1 MDFIDPKKKR
11 ASKIKLIIS
20 YVLIGLAVLMM
31 TLVLLYQANGYSF
44 GKNGQLIQKGLVF
57 VNSTPSP
64 ASIYLNGQLNPAT
77 TNVRLN
83 LPAGQYTMKLTR
95 SGYRPWQRAV
105 EVEGGSV
112 ERFDYPFLF
121 PQQLITTNVQTY
133 SAEPSLVLQS
143 PSRQWLLVQHLGTD
157 TSFDE
162 YDVTNPKQLTPTTV
176 TIPASVAATATNATW
191 QLVDW
196 STDNQHVL
204 LDRIVGSTN
213 DYIVLDRQTPSQSFD
228 LTKALS
234 LNNTTAPD
242 FDNNHYDQYFLLDA
256 SAHTLDSASLTATQ
270 PVSILTHVLAYKAY
284 SNNVFLYA
292 TDSGA
297 PTGKVEIRL
306 LQGSI
311 TYTLRQLAAGAST
324 YLLDLTQY
332 NSNWFVLAG
341 DSSEDKTYVYENPQS
356 ILGSAPTLPLVPEQ
370 ILKVSNPTYEDFSA
384 NAQFIVVEN
393 GDSFGV
399 FDADNDK
406 TYSYQLTL
414 PLAAAQHATW
424 MDGDRLLLTSG
435 GKVTVF
441 DYDDANQQTLQPSA
455 GTQSYFSQNYQ
466 WSYAT
471 APTIGTAASTAPYA
485 LTQTSMLIPADQ

>member
-1 MDFIDPKKKR
+1 MDFIDPKKR
-11 ASKIKLIIS
+11 RLSKIKLIIS
-20 YVLIGLAVLMM
+20 YLLIGLAVLMT

-57 VNSTPSP
+57 VNSTPNP
-64 ASIYLNGQLNPAT
+64 ASIYLNGQLNSAT

-112 ERFDYPFLF
+112 ERFAYPFLF
-121 PQQLITTNVQTY
+121 PQQLVTTNVQTY
-133 SAEPSLVLQS
+133 TAQPNLVLQS
-143 PSRQWLLVQHLGTD
+143 PSRQWLLVQKPGTD

-162 YDVTNPKQLTPTTV
+162 YDLTNYKQLTPTTV
-176 TIPASVAATATNATW
+176 TIPASIAPTGTNATW
-191 QLVDW
+191 QLVAW

-204 LDRIVGSTN
+204 LDRIVGATN
-213 DYIVLDRQTPSQSFD
+213 DYILLDRQTPSQSVD
-228 LTKALS
+228 LSKTLN
-234 LNNTTAPD
+234 LNNTTLPS
-242 FDNNHYDQYFLLDA
+242 FDNNHYDQYFLFDPTAQTLT
-256 SAHTLDSASLTATQ
+256 SATLSAPQ
-270 PVSILTHVLAYKAY
+270 PTTILSHVLAYKAY
-284 SNNVFLYA
+284 SNNIFLYVTA
-292 TDSGA
+292 TGA
-297 PTGKVEIRL
+297 SAGKVEVRL
-306 LQGSI
+306 LQGST

-324 YLLDLTQY
+324 YLIDLTQY

-370 ILKVSNPTYEDFSA
+370 ILKVSDPTYEDFSA

-406 TYSYQLTL
+406 TYSYQLTV
-414 PLAAAQHATW
+414 PMVADQHASW

-435 GKVTVF
+435 GKVVVF
-441 DYDDANQQTLQPSA
+441 DYDDANQQVLQPAA
-455 GTQSYFSQNYQ
+455 GAQSYFNQNYQ
-466 WSYAT
+466 WSYAI
-471 APTIGTAASTAPYA
+471 APTAGASVATTPFA
-485 LTQTSMLIPADQ
+485 LQQTSMLIPADQ